1 MSDQTGAASVP
12 TETALVAGVLRTVRR
27 DLFTDVLA
35 PRPLPPRP
43 EPSPDGRLRRLP
55 APLRERARWAPHAL
69 VVGCAA
75 FAFFVL
81 LIKGVEFGS
90 LGSVVPLTLSLLA
103 TGPVALT
110 LLRPVGAYWIS
121 CAGLVLAMG
130 YGGDWGSAALLCH
143 VVVMVL
149 VVLRTRPRLAA
160 EMWVVTFVGCALVLT
175 LLQRGDR
182 DLAQYA
188 AATAVGLVA
197 AAAVRA
203 WRDERR
209 HVEETETVK
218 EQERAHRTVLEERAT
233 IARELHD
240 VVAHHMSVI
249 AIQAEAA
256 PYRVENTPPE
266 LATALGTIRENAVAA
281 LTELRRILGVVR
293 SGDTDPYR
301 DTDPEAPQPTLAD
314 LDALLE
320 SVRKTGLDADA
331 VVTGAVRPLPQGVE
345 LSAYR
350 LVQEALSNVLRHSP
364 GASAR
369 VEIAYVLG
377 GLGLRIVNGRPDR
390 PAEPSPGAGHGVL
403 GMRERVQVLG
413 GEMTAGPTDDG
424 GYEVAAFLPAPGTKT
439 GPGGRSGAGAAGDPD
454 GSAKSEGS
462 SARSDGSDRSD
473 APDGSGESAEPA
485 ESAGSDGADGPDGA
499 AGAVGAAGRK
509 SVGSGR
515 DAEAGA

>member
-1 MSDQTGAASVP
+1 MSDQTGAATATP
-12 TETALVAGVLRTVRR
+12 TETAFAAGVLRIMRQ
-27 DLFTDVLA
+27 DLFTDVFA
-35 PRPLPPRP
+35 WRPLPPRAQP
-43 EPSPDGRLRRLP
+43 RPDGPLRRLP
-55 APLRERARWAPHAL
+55 AQLREKARWAPHAL
-69 VVGCAA
+69 VVVCAA
-75 FAFFVL
+75 FAFFLL
-81 LIKGVEFGS
+81 LIKGVRFGS
-90 LGSVVPLTLSLLA
+90 LGAVVPLALCVLA
-103 TGPVALT
+103 AGPVALT

-121 CAGLVLAMG
+121 CAGLVLATA
-130 YGGDWGSAALLCH
+130 YGGDWGQVTLLLH

-160 EMWVVTFVGCALVLT
+160 ELWAVSFTGCVLP
-175 LLQRGDR
+175 LAVLSGADR
-182 DLAQYA
+182 ALAQYA
-188 AATAVGLVA
+188 VFAAVGLVT

-424 GYEVAAFLPAPGTKT
+424 GYEVAAFLPAPGTET
-439 GPGGRSGAGAAGDPD
+439 GTGGRGGAGGAAGDPD
-454 GSAKSEGS
+454 GSEG
-462 SARSDGSDRSD
+462 
-473 APDGSGESAEPA
+473 
-485 ESAGSDGADGPDGA
+485 
-499 AGAVGAAGRK
+499 
-509 SVGSGR
+509 
-515 DAEAGA
+515 